1 MAGKVP
7 TNFPVILEKK
17 DVEGKVVK
25 RHAHSIIAYNQL
37 ITEGYKQSGTAPS
50 RAAYGQKSKRS
61 EKPADAPKTE
71 NK

>member
-1 MAGKVP
+1 MAGKAP
-7 TNFPVILEKK
+7 TEFPVILEKK
-17 DVEGKVVK
+17 DSEGKVVK

-37 ITEGYKQSGTAPS
+37 TTEGFKEQGSSNSNRSSAKPKQV
-50 RAAYGQKSKRS
+50 